1 MATDL
6 KSLSLKELYN
16 NKAIFSKVI
25 GLMEQQMSYDYIIR
39 YLNSK
44 GYKMAKGNLTKLK
57 KRIKESQEQNIPLE
71 QLMDKREKNSIDDV
85 DSNKIIGFTGK
96 TNEPKSQNQQPV
108 VSNSATGPV
117 SKLYSEDQALEMIIN
132 KGMKTIEES
141 EFIDPKTLMSALS
154 LHAKYFGSRTRGLT
168 AEALMQY
175 QLIKESEMTAL
186 KEIFVRY
193 IPKDK
198 QEEALN
204 EIDKR
209 VNQIVNQIGA
219 TKDGKELI
227 RQLQNAGLSLN

>member
-44 GYKMAKGNLTKLK
+44 GYRMAKGNLK

-96 TNEPKSQNQQPV
+96 TNEPKSQSQQPV
-108 VSNSATGPV
+108 ISNSATGPV

-227 RQLQNAGLSLN
+227 RQLQNAGLNLN